1 MFGIFSQ
8 QIKQPAIPFGQ
19 QRRPS
24 FPQQQQAPQQ
34 QQQQQQRR
42 PSFNNTLG
50 ASFNN
55 TPGVS
60 FNNTLG
66 VSSFTSDLSKW
77 NGSQMVPQAPQAPQQ
92 FGQQQPAIPFGQP
105 AIPFGQPA
113 IPFGQPAIP
122 FGQPAIPFGQPA
134 IPFGQ
139 QIKQPAI
146 PFGQP
151 AISFSQPANP
161 FGQSV
166 VKVETLPDTMTNIS
180 TRRRYPTQRNY
191 DHMSG
196 AEYLLL
202 NDLELSISYC
212 EKLQTALQVKM
223 NSTNF

>member
-77 NGSQMVPQAPQAPQQ
+77 NGSQMVPQAPQQ
-92 FGQQQPAIPFGQP
+92 FGQQ
-105 AIPFGQPA
+105 QPA